1 MAERS
6 PDDAGD
12 HAPKIDFSKSLGSA
26 GHEVEDLGWQ
36 DVPDTAPVS
45 RDAEAIEA
53 EDERAGARD
62 EAVERAVIDGSG
74 LYDPDYPK
82 D

>member
-1 MAERS
+1 M
-6 PDDAGD
+6 
-12 HAPKIDFSKSLGSA
+12 
-26 GHEVEDLGWQ
+26 
-36 DVPDTAPVS
+36 PDTAPVS

-62 EAVERAVIDGSG
+62 EAVERAVLDGSG